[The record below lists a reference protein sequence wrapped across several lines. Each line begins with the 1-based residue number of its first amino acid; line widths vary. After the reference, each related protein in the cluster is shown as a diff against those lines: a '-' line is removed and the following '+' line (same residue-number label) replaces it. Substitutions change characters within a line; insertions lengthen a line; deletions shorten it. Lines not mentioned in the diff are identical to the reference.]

1 MIELSKDIVRQKTT
15 SSERRSTAGGS
26 PVRDSW
32 INPKSVPRKRM
43 NLAIEA
49 DLLVLVQS
57 AVAESFS
64 LMPYS
69 S

>member
-1 MIELSKDIVRQKTT
+1 
-15 SSERRSTAGGS
+15 
-26 PVRDSW
+26 
-32 INPKSVPRKRM
+32 M

-49 DLLVLVQS
+49 DLLVLGQS

-69 S
+69 SQNF